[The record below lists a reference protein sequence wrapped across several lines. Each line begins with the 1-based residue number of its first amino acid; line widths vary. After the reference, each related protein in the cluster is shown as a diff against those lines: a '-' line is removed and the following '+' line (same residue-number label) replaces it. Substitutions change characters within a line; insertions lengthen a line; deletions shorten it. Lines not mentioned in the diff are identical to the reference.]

1 MRYFC
6 YHSLYLFKTRL
17 NSKMNPITLPSS
29 TFTAQAVNSVEKKQF
44 LARVQVLAG
53 IISAVF
59 VSVLAVVMALG
70 IVHPAIIVL
79 ASVLGLI
86 AFVSL
91 MKCAV
96 DVCRKHIMPPCSIP
110 SGCLQVICDNYP
122 LVIGDLCKQERLTI
136 QELRRVLSVLRG
148 LEESGLEGIS
158 GDLRK
163 KLDTFGWQRL
173 VEGCRDQELLS
184 LDDVLTRSCCLYFL
198 KRFIDLGPK
207 DIPASEGMLPEVYWM
222 NNVGFENNPIST
234 VGVTS
239 WLLANVL
246 TEQEYVLL
254 RDCARKNIWGDEQ
267 EQRCKNLALRAK
279 EFLQSQ
285 SSGSHKVNLSL
296 APRTFW
302 CRHFFSHG
310 MSWEQVQLLKGLS
323 YRQALFLQGGPEDEG
338 NFGEARTVN
347 ELVCFVPQIY
357 PCLNEDGPQY
367 DASIALITWKEFQ
380 AAMAKEVKRHRRA
393 KEGGYSW
400 RAICALNILNSRS
413 HYTKFQAIPL
423 NRLSSVWG
431 LYCYDGIEQRV
442 RCAV

>member
-1 MRYFC
+1 MLVEGFSRGCF
-6 YHSLYLFKTRL
+6 SNIWGTGVFSKYLG
-17 NSKMNPITLPSS
+17 M
-29 TFTAQAVNSVEKKQF
+29 NSVEKKQF

-222 NNVGFENNPIST
+222 SPTGLRDVADLAFTCNG
-234 VGVTS
+234 

-246 TEQEYVLL
+246 TEQEYILL
-254 RDCARKNIWGDEQ
+254 RERAKSGQWVEKDELL
-267 EQRCKNLALRAK
+267 EDIKTRCKNLAKKYEVLGYK
-279 EFLQSQ
+279 INYHSL
-285 SSGSHKVNLSL
+285 LSV
-296 APRTFW
+296 
-302 CRHFFSHG
+302 FFGLNRVFCFFRHG
-310 MSWEQVQLLKGLS
+310 MSWEQVQLIKMIPIDLS
-323 YRQALFLQGGPEDEG
+323 LFFSEYEGMGRVNGMGWVSALFYFYPFLDESS
-338 NFGEARTVN
+338 
-347 ELVCFVPQIY
+347 
-357 PCLNEDGPQY
+357 PQY
-367 DASIALITWKEFQ
+367 DPGIALMTLKEFVETINSIKPGIAPLADRSYQQIIYAITQHAYRSSSIASPE
-380 AAMAKEVKRHRRA
+380 EVFNHFWFKGLAEHRLYDYEDYQR
-393 KEGGYSW
+393 
-400 RAICALNILNSRS
+400 SRMIFS
-413 HYTKFQAIPL
+413 RKDTGEKK
-423 NRLSSVWG
+423 
-431 LYCYDGIEQRV
+431 
-442 RCAV
+442 